1 MMTRAE
7 RLAFLAGWIAGS
19 CSSRMVGLP
28 AAADTAGRL
37 FIAWFGSLDDL
48 TPAERQINDLW
59 RTEVVESLL
68 QRGRL
73 Q

>member
-1 MMTRAE
+1 
-7 RLAFLAGWIAGS
+7 
-19 CSSRMVGLP
+19 MVGLP